1 MEKNKEALNDAEKKK
16 KFDAFIEKTKNE
28 LKQLY

>member
-1 MEKNKEALNDAEKKK
+1 MEKNKEALNDAEKKQK
-16 KFDAFIEKTKNE
+16 LDAFIEKTKNE

>member
-1 MEKNKEALNDAEKKK
+1 MEKNKEALNDAEKKQ
-16 KFDAFIEKTKNE
+16 KFDGFIEKTKNE